1 MNAHKQQRKLIKL
14 ERRAERC
21 LSRAEAV
28 EIIRKAD
35 NVHRKL
41 SKARGEQAALA
52 EPHRNS
58 GLPPMI
64 SAAGSAL
71 QSGRFLA

>member
-1 MNAHKQQRKLIKL
+1 MNADKQQRKLIKL

-35 NVHRKL
+35 KVHRKL
-41 SKARGEQAALA
+41 SKAKEQAA
-52 EPHRNS
+52 
-58 GLPPMI
+58 
-64 SAAGSAL
+64 
-71 QSGRFLA
+71 